1 MKRLALA
8 LAVLSLALCGA
19 AFAFDIEQAT
29 AGFQDGPPPI
39 ESMSALAFG
48 PQGLLFIG
56 DAKGGAVVAVDT
68 GDRTPGEVGER
79 FGLRDLETKLAAMLG
94 TRASEILI
102 HDLAVNPASRNM
114 YLAVSRGRAGWDSGW
129 NLPNDL
135 ADASIL
141 VRVTTDGELEDVPL
155 EGLRWSRAELPDP
168 VDAEKT
174 HRWKQGLSLRTET
187 VTDMAWDD
195 GSLWVAGL
203 SNEEFAST
211 LWQLDFRRGDVPF
224 SAAAKTT
231 VEIYHGAHGEWETH
245 APIRAMVPYD
255 FGDKSHLLAAY
266 LCTPLVTFETDTL
279 ADGAHVKGRT
289 VAEFGS
295 GNYPLDMIV
304 YKKGEQERLLI
315 ANSNLPLMI
324 VDPGDVASFEGEIT
338 SEVEGYTAGVP
349 YEIRSGAGVQQ
360 LDLLDEQRIVALQ
373 RLPGG
378 TLNLVTMSTR
388 RF

>member
-1 MKRLALA
+1 MRLALA
-8 LAVLSLALCGA
+8 FATTLSLALA
-19 AFAFDIEQAT
+19 VPTLAFDLETAT

-39 ESMSALAFG
+39 ESMSTLAFG
-48 PQGLLFIG
+48 PDGLLFVG
-56 DAKGGAVVAVDT
+56 DAKAGAVVAIDT
-68 GDRTPGEVGER
+68 GDRTPGEVKDR

-102 HDLAVNPASRNM
+102 HDLAVNPASNHM
-114 YLAVSRGRAGWDSGW
+114 YLAVSRGRGGWDSRW
-129 NLPNDL
+129 ELPNDL

-141 VRVTTDGELEDVPL
+141 VRITTDGELEDVPL
-155 EGLRWSRAELPDP
+155 DGLRWARAELPDP
-168 VDAEKT
+168 IDAEKS
-174 HRWKQGLSLRTET
+174 HRWKRGVSLRTYT

-195 GSLWVAGL
+195 GKLWVAGL

-211 LWQLDFRRGDVPF
+211 LWHMDFPF
-224 SAAAKTT
+224 DATTKTT

-266 LCTPLVTFETDTL
+266 LCTPLVTFETDQL

-304 YKKGEQERLLI
+304 YKKGEEERLLI

-324 VDPGDVASFEGEIT
+324 VDPNDIASFGGGIET
-338 SEVEGYTAGVP
+338 EVEGYTAGVS

-360 LDLLDEQRIVALQ
+360 LDLLDEQRIVAIQ

-378 TLNLVTMSTR
+378 TLDLVTMSTR